1 MLKNLFQKRQ
11 KIIVMELSEYN
22 KKRDFKKTAEPK
34 GKIRKSGKELHF
46 VVQKHDASRLHY
58 DFRIEMDGVLV
69 SWAIPKGPSSDPSIK
84 RLAIHVEDHP
94 MGYID
99 FEGTI
104 PKGQYGGGTVM
115 VWDTGTFFA
124 EGSEDYEQ
132 SEKLLKKM
140 YEDGNIK
147 IEMNGKKLEG
157 LYHLIHMKGKDQ
169 EWLLIKGEDK
179 HVNKKE
185 FDQHSVLTGRTMDE
199 IENDTKTNAS

>member
-1 MLKNLFQKRQ
+1 
-11 KIIVMELSEYN
+11 MELSEYN

-46 VVQKHDASRLHY
+46 VVQKHDASRLHF
-58 DFRIEMDGVLV
+58 DFRIEMDGVLL
-69 SWAIPKGPSSDPSIK
+69 SWAIPKGPSSDPSVK
-84 RLAIHVEDHP
+84 RLAVHVEDHP
-94 MGYID
+94 MDYID

-124 EGSEDYEQ
+124 EGSEDYEE

-140 YEDGNIK
+140 YEDGNIT
-147 IEMNGKKLEG
+147 IEMNGKKLKG
-157 LYHLIHMKGKDQ
+157 VYHLIHMRGKDQ

-179 HVNKKE
+179 YINQKE

-199 IENDTKTNAS
+199 IENDTKMNAS